1 MKFPFSRREK
11 DEARTHRLLDALDRA
26 TEARPDPD
34 AELSDFETVVLFGV
48 GYDPTQPYPP
58 AGHPYPR

>member
-1 MKFPFSRREK
+1 MKVPFSRREK
-11 DEARTHRLLDALDRA
+11 DEARTSRLLDALDRA

-48 GYDPTQPYPP
+48 AYDPTKPYPP